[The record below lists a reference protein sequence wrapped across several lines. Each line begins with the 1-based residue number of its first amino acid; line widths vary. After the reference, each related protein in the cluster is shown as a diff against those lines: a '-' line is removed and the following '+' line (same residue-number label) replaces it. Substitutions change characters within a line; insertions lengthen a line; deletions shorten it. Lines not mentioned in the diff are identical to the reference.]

1 LLRASDSDIAFS
13 PGITLLTM
21 PGEDIKKKA
30 TKTHSSR
37 QEHGTT
43 LRRTHS
49 SRQEH
54 ETPKSKP
61 QSSRQEH
68 GTTLRR
74 AHSSRQEHETPKSKP
89 QSSRQEHGT
98 TLRRTHS
105 SRQEHETP
113 KSKPQSSRQE
123 HGTTQRRTHSSRQE
137 HETPKSKPQSS
148 RQEHGTTKRRTH
160 SGYSGHKFERKNY
173 EKPYWCDGCK
183 EQGYGS
189 RYKRGNVELHRECL
203 FPSPTT
209 SHECFQGYH
218 FKFLK
223 KTPGEKE
230 RCCDACGMDVKGFVY
245 HCEARGWDLH
255 PCCRNLKN
263 EMEID
268 GVKFQ
273 LCCNKVPKKKCLFCK
288 KKELPNGFP
297 GIPGWSYVS
306 KTESDKYHFHVYCS
320 IKWVIDSWKDIEQQD
335 NRLTLNN
342 LALTEL
348 KADSIERDG
357 KDLKYWRIAM
367 LKASTFLTP
376 QKDIGPSS
384 TFSLPKCSL
393 INLDDMDY
401 WQNFLSSKRKGKQ
414 GEMVLKL
421 NLRKAYNHV

>member
-1 LLRASDSDIAFS
+1 
-13 PGITLLTM
+13 M

-367 LKASTFLTP
+367 LVLRCTASLLLGDPTQL
-376 QKDIGPSS
+376 I
-384 TFSLPKCSL
+384 FSLPDVLS
-393 INLDDMDY
+393 
-401 WQNFLSSKRKGKQ
+401 FLG
-414 GEMVLKL
+414 
-421 NLRKAYNHV
+421 